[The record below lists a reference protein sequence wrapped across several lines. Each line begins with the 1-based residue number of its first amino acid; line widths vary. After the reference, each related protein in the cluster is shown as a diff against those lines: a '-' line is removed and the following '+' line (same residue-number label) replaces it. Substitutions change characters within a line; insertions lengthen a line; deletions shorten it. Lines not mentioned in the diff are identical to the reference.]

1 MGEDQALY
9 LHTTNLLY
17 WQVFIISSSTTRT
30 EAVRVVD
37 PGLRVDTLYTDLS
50 EAENPINLE
59 FVSIVQKIYKI
70 KYKALVPAYAL
81 CTLLKGNDEKKKK
94 ITKYFLFLFHDN
106 WTNVHKNLP
115 GQEDGLYRTDQA
127 IVAQ

>member
-37 PGLRVDTLYTDLS
+37 PGLRVDILYTDLS

-81 CTLLKGNDEKKKK
+81 CTLLKGNDEKKKSQNTFCFCFM
-94 ITKYFLFLFHDN
+94 IIEQMCTKTFLARRMACI
-106 WTNVHKNLP
+106 
-115 GQEDGLYRTDQA
+115 GQTKPS
-127 IVAQ
+127 